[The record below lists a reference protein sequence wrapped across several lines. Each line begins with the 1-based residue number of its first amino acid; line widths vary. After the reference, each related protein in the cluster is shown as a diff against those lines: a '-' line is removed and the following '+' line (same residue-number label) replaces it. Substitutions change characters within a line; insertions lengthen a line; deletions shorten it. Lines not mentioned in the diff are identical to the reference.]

1 MVSQWQASA
10 AVNAAVSAT
19 STESEADVLAT
30 IEVTE
35 TASDSKESVVSKA
48 QLIAL
53 LSASK
58 EVQTAELA
66 RINQYLAQL
75 TAEQRIIWGLAYL
88 PGTHA
93 LSSSFGIQ
101 AAVMLHMVSQA
112 QSDIPVILT
121 DTGYLFPETY
131 QFIDE
136 LTERLSL
143 NLKVYQSHLSSA
155 WQESRFGKLWEQGL
169 DGLEQYNRLNKVE
182 PMQRALDELT
192 VGTWFAGLRRSQA
205 STREALPILAIHG
218 KRFKLLPIIEWSN
231 KDVHEYLTQY
241 DLPYHPL
248 WDQGYVSVGDT
259 HSSKPLELGMTE
271 EETRFNGLK
280 RECGLHYEI

>member
-1 MVSQWQASA
+1 MMINQNELLALLTAPKEEQAI
-10 AVNAAVSAT
+10 
-19 STESEADVLAT
+19 VLAQVN
-30 IEVTE
+30 EF
-35 TASDSKESVVSKA
+35 
-48 QLIAL
+48 
-53 LSASK
+53 
-58 EVQTAELA
+58 LA
-66 RINQYLAQL
+66 GL
-75 TAEQRIIWGLAYL
+75 TAQERVTWGLALL
-88 PGTHA
+88 PGEHA

-112 QSDIPVILT
+112 QADIPVVLT

-131 QFIDE
+131 QFIDQ
-136 LTERLSL
+136 LTERLEL
-143 NLKVYQSHLSSA
+143 NLNVYKASESSA
-155 WQESRFGKLWEQGL
+155 WQEARYGKLWEQGL
-169 DGLEQYNRLNKVE
+169 DGLEKYNRINKVE
-182 PMQRALDELT
+182 PMQRALNELN

-218 KRFKLLPIIEWSN
+218 NRFKLLPIIEWTN
-231 KDVHEYLTQY
+231 KDVHEYLTKH

-259 HSSKPLELGMTE
+259 HSSKPLELGMSE

>member
-1 MVSQWQASA
+1 MADLRQKIHAEMPTIISA
-10 AVNAAVSAT
+10 A
-19 STESEADVLAT
+19 EL
-30 IEVTE
+30 
-35 TASDSKESVVSKA
+35 K
-48 QLIAL
+48 AL
-53 LSASK
+53 LSAPK
-58 EVQTAELA
+58 AEQAITLV
-66 RINQYLAQL
+66 RINSFLAGLSAQERVL
-75 TAEQRIIWGLAYL
+75 WGLTYL
-88 PGTHA
+88 PGNHA

-112 QSDIPVILT
+112 QADIPVILT

-131 QFIDE
+131 RFIDE
-136 LTERLSL
+136 LIERLSL
-143 NLKVYQSHLSSA
+143 NLKVYQALITAA
-155 WQESRFGKLWEQGL
+155 WQEARFGKLWEQGL

-182 PMQRALDELT
+182 PMQRALAELG

-218 KRFKLLPIIEWSN
+218 ARFKLLPIIEWSN
-231 KDVHEYLTQY
+231 KDVHLYLTQFG
-241 DLPYHPL
+241 LPYHPL
-248 WDQGYVSVGDT
+248 WEQGYVSVGDI

>member
-1 MVSQWQASA
+1 MADLEQKTTDTVPTVISA
-10 AVNAAVSAT
+10 A
-19 STESEADVLAT
+19 EL
-30 IEVTE
+30 
-35 TASDSKESVVSKA
+35 K
-48 QLIAL
+48 AL
-53 LSASK
+53 LNAPK
-58 EVQTAELA
+58 AEQALVLE
-66 RINQYLAQL
+66 RINQFLAGLSAQERVL
-75 TAEQRIIWGLAYL
+75 WGLAYL
-88 PGTHA
+88 PGNHA

-112 QSDIPVILT
+112 EANIPVILT

-143 NLKVYQSHLSSA
+143 NLKVYQAPITSA
-155 WQESRFGKLWEQGL
+155 WQEARFGKLWEQGV

-182 PMQRALDELT
+182 PMQRALAELD

-218 KRFKLLPIIEWSN
+218 TRFKLLPIIEWSN
-231 KDVHEYLTQY
+231 KDVHLYLTQF

-248 WDQGYVSVGDT
+248 WEQGYVSVGDT

-280 RECGLHYEI
+280 RECGLHYDI